1 MKHRG
6 TGTPPEERAT
16 ENVVPKNKTVYLV
29 GTVHVSKKSAQKVEK
44 TVAEVGPDVVCVE
57 LDLERFRAL
66 KGMREGGHFRYSP
79 SPAELLTLP
88 GILRWLQQEVGK
100 EFGVMPGV
108 EMLSAY
114 NSARRHKVDLALID
128 RPVRTTIQRMT
139 ECMPFGEKVRM
150 ASYIVAAA
158 GLFALK
164 PLFGWRIFSFASLF
178 GESEEL
184 DIKKLERGEG
194 IDRLIARLR
203 EEFPTVYR
211 VLVEERNKYMC
222 NNILNILKKKD
233 VLVVVVGAGH
243 VSGMAAILRAQ
254 RIDAKTV

>member
-1 MKHRG
+1 MEKGKR
-6 TGTPPEERAT
+6 
-16 ENVVPKNKTVYLV
+16 VYLV
-29 GTVHVSKKSAQKVEK
+29 GTVHVSEGSARKVEK
-44 TVAEVGPDVVCVE
+44 AVGGASPGAVCVE

-66 KGMREGGHFRYSP
+66 KSMGEGGQFRYSP
-79 SPAELLTLP
+79 NAAELLTLP
-88 GILRWLQQEVGK
+88 GILKWLQQEVGR
-100 EFGVMPGV
+100 EFGVMPGL

-128 RPVRTTIQRMT
+128 RPVRITIQRMMGG
-139 ECMPFGEKVRM
+139 MPFGEKVRM

-164 PLFGWRIFSFASLF
+164 PIFGRRIFNFASLF

-194 IDRLIARLR
+194 IDRLIARLK

-243 VSGMAAILRAQ
+243 VSGMAAMLRAHG
-254 RIDAKTV
+254 AGVVVV